1 MVAAAKSVI
10 DKSPFAN
17 AFGGM
22 MGHGIGLE
30 TVEEP
35 LLTPANPTVLE
46 PGMVLCV
53 EPGLFVPNWA
63 GALIEQEVIIQA
75 SGAPEVITLTPI
87 RQW

>member
-1 MVAAAKSVI
+1 
-10 DKSPFAN
+10 
-17 AFGGM
+17 

-35 LLTPANPTVLE
+35 LLTADNEAILE

-63 GALIEQEVIIQA
+63 GALIEQEVIIQE
-75 SGAPEVITLTPI
+75 SGPPEVITPTPI
-87 RQW
+87 RLW